1 MRYNPPP
8 PTHTHNPIKMGW
20 EWLGAKDP
28 QMSGC
33 RVMDVAS
40 GVSVRAETRRGMGES
55 RSLQGWCLRSRA
67 GPSELLECVP
77 RHGVMSSNARRG
89 QEMAVHVKWVTL

>member
-1 MRYNPPP
+1 ME
-8 PTHTHNPIKMGW
+8 W
-20 EWLGAKDP
+20 EWLGAKAP

-33 RVMDVAS
+33 RVVDVAS
-40 GVSVRAETRRGMGES
+40 GVSVRAETARRGVRES

-67 GPSELLECVP
+67 GHSELLGCVP

-89 QEMAVHVKWVTL
+89 QEMAVHVKWGTL